1 MHALQIYFIQIVS
14 LSYTHYMHISWIE
27 KHCIFPCILSSR
39 HLLVTVVYDCCS
51 YIAMTRF
58 ALWSVQYIC
67 FPNTRSK
74 NKQQNPFATSPT
86 KHIVWV
92 KILPPNTG
100 KYRIWSR
107 IYENYFPRALTLKYS
122 SRYIL
127 SFWDTKKLPRPLRNK
142 SSKCFHVPN
151 VCYLVG
157 IVVYMFFSHCFIYMC
172 PLLLLFFSL
181 VNFWIVR
188 E

>member
-92 KILPPNTG
+92 KTLPPNTA

-127 SFWDTKKLPRPLRNK
+127 SFWGTKKYGDHCEINLQNVFMFQMCVIWLVSLCIWFFPTVLFICVRCCC
-142 SSKCFHVPN
+142 CFSR
-151 VCYLVG
+151 L
-157 IVVYMFFSHCFIYMC
+157 
-172 PLLLLFFSL
+172 
-181 VNFWIVR
+181 WIS